1 LRFHV
6 RMKTLTSLLAA
17 AAFWIPAHATDARAA
32 DPVISI
38 QQAEEQLAAGS
49 QLLDVRTLEEWNEA
63 RLKGAIRIDVNA
75 DGFLEKAKAQLD
87 PAKPLLVY
95 CRSGKRS
102 ATAAQQL
109 RAAGFTNVRELRGGI
124 LAWTEANKPVEK

>member
-1 LRFHV
+1 MNILS
-6 RMKTLTSLLAA
+6 SLLAA
-17 AAFWIPAHATDARAA
+17 VALVIPTIAA
-32 DPVISI
+32 DEPAANPVISI
-38 QQAEEQLAAGS
+38 QQAEEQLAAGV
-49 QLLDVRTLEEWNEA
+49 QLLDVRTLEEWNEGH
-63 RLKGAIRIDVNA
+63 LKGATRIDVNA

-109 RAAGFTNVRELRGGI
+109 RGAGFTTVLEMRGGI
-124 LAWTEANKPVEK
+124 IAWLEANKPVEK